1 LKAPFAR
8 FIQKPVHTGYI
19 ARYFCYAGKYRLAC
33 GAASWQAGSGNFDN
47 LTLKQ
52 TYFPSMKKSDLKISQ
67 ATIWISSVFLGLL
80 SSVPQIAEHHFN
92 VAEAAVNAGLTA
104 TFALM
109 MWYFNIFMMRR
120 RTDNTRKQGI
130 SYTRLLSSLLF
141 GLVVML
147 GLAWVQQL
155 ILSHINFGP
164 VMLMVEVRGILIN
177 LVFYMFLHLL
187 QQNYENQH
195 VSMEL
200 ERIKND
206 NLSAQYELLK
216 QQVNPHFL
224 FNSLNTLKAMVESG
238 DEEAADFIIKLS
250 NFYRFT
256 LESRKLDLIH
266 VHEEMEILN
275 AYLFL
280 QKARFD
286 NGFTFKATLSDKTLG
301 TLIPPFTLQLL
312 VENCIKHN
320 IVSLEKPL
328 HIRIY
333 EEPDGIVV
341 ENQVQ
346 QKTGDNNSLGVG
358 LKNIDLRYSHLLDK
372 HIDIINDQQIF
383 QIKLPFI
390 HEYHHH

>member
-1 LKAPFAR
+1 
-8 FIQKPVHTGYI
+8 
-19 ARYFCYAGKYRLAC
+19 
-33 GAASWQAGSGNFDN
+33 
-47 LTLKQ
+47 
-52 TYFPSMKKSDLKISQ
+52 MKKPGFKISQ
-67 ATIWISSVFLGLL
+67 ATIWVSSIVLGLL
-80 SSVPQIAEHHFN
+80 SSVPQIAEHHFHL
-92 VAEAAVNAGLTA
+92 AEAAVNAGITA
-104 TFALM
+104 TFAVL
-109 MWYFNIFMMRR
+109 MWYFNIFMLSRQ
-120 RTDNTRKQGI
+120 DDSPRKQSI
-130 SYTRLLSSLLF
+130 SYSKLISSLLF

-147 GLAWVQQL
+147 GLACIQQL

-195 VSMEL
+195 VTMEL
-200 ERIKND
+200 ERIKSD

-238 DEEAADFIIKLS
+238 EEEAVDFIIKLS

-266 VHEEMEILN
+266 VSEEMDILN

-280 QKARFD
+280 QKARFED
-286 NGFTFKATLSDKTLG
+286 GFTFENTLSPNTLK

-328 HIRIY
+328 HIRLY
-333 EEPDGIVV
+333 EEDDRMVV

-346 QKTGDNNSLGVG
+346 QKKGEQNSLGVG
-358 LKNIDLRYSHLLDK
+358 LKNIDLRYQHLLNR
-372 HIDIINDQQIF
+372 HIDIIGNEKVF
-383 QIKLPFI
+383 QIKLPLI
-390 HEYHHH
+390 HEHHHR

>member
-1 LKAPFAR
+1 
-8 FIQKPVHTGYI
+8 
-19 ARYFCYAGKYRLAC
+19 
-33 GAASWQAGSGNFDN
+33 
-47 LTLKQ
+47 
-52 TYFPSMKKSDLKISQ
+52 MKKENFKISP
-67 ATIWISSVFLGLL
+67 AIIWISSIVLGLL
-80 SSVPQIAEHHFN
+80 SSVPQIAEHHFHL
-92 VAEAAVNAGLTA
+92 AEAAVNAGLTA
-104 TFALM
+104 TFAVL
-109 MWYFNIFMMRR
+109 MWYFNIFMLS
-120 RTDNTRKQGI
+120 RKQENPRKQSI
-130 SYTRLLSSLLF
+130 SYRRLLSSLLF
-141 GLVVML
+141 GLIVML
-147 GLAWVQQL
+147 GLAWIQQL

-177 LVFYMFLHLL
+177 LVFYMFLHLM

-195 VSMEL
+195 VTMEL
-200 ERIKND
+200 ERIKSD

-238 DEEAADFIIKLS
+238 DEEAVDFILKLS

-266 VHEEMEILN
+266 VQEEMEILK

-286 NGFTFKATLSDKTLG
+286 DGFTFKSSLGDKTMS

-333 EEPDGIVV
+333 EEQDKIVV
-341 ENQVQ
+341 ENQLQ
-346 QKTGDNNSLGVG
+346 QKTGDSNSLGVG
-358 LKNIDLRYSHLLDK
+358 LKNIDLRYSHLLDQ
-372 HIDIINDQQIF
+372 HIEIINDQKVF
-383 QIKLPFI
+383 QIKLPLI
-390 HEYHHH
+390 YEHHHR

>member
-1 LKAPFAR
+1 MKS
-8 FIQKPVHTGYI
+8 T
-19 ARYFCYAGKYRLAC
+19 
-33 GAASWQAGSGNFDN
+33 NF
-47 LTLKQ
+47 T
-52 TYFPSMKKSDLKISQ
+52 ISN
-67 ATIWISSVFLGLL
+67 ATIWISSIVLGLL
-80 SSVPQIAEHHFN
+80 SSVPQIAEHRFN
-92 VAEAAVNAGLTA
+92 AAEAAVNAALTA
-104 TFALM
+104 TFSLL
-109 MWYFNIFMMRR
+109 MWYFNLYMLSKPPG
-120 RTDNTRKQGI
+120 DTRKQSI
-130 SYTRLLSSLLF
+130 SYTKLIKSLLF

-147 GLAWVQQL
+147 GLAWIQQL

-177 LVFYMFLHLL
+177 LVCYMFLHLV

-224 FNSLNTLKAMVESG
+224 FNSLNTLKAMVEN
-238 DEEAADFIIKLS
+238 DDKEAVDFILKLS

-286 NGFTFKATLSDKTLG
+286 RGFTFESTLSNQALTS
-301 TLIPPFTLQLL
+301 LIPPFTLQLL
-312 VENCIKHN
+312 VENCLKHN
-320 IVSLEKPL
+320 IVSMQKPL
-328 HIRIY
+328 HIKVY
-333 EEPDGIVV
+333 EEDGRIIVA
-341 ENQVQ
+341 NQVQ
-346 QKTGDNNSLGVG
+346 LKSGTDSTGVG
-358 LKNIDLRYSHLLDK
+358 LQNIDLRYQHLLNTP
-372 HIDIINDQQIF
+372 IDIIDDKKTF
-383 QIKLPFI
+383 LVKLPLI
-390 HEYHHH
+390 HEHHHN

>member
-1 LKAPFAR
+1 
-8 FIQKPVHTGYI
+8 
-19 ARYFCYAGKYRLAC
+19 
-33 GAASWQAGSGNFDN
+33 
-47 LTLKQ
+47 
-52 TYFPSMKKSDLKISQ
+52 MKKTGFKISQ
-67 ATIWISSVFLGLL
+67 ATIWVSSIGLGLL
-80 SSVPQIAEHHFN
+80 SSVPQIAEHHFHL
-92 VAEAAVNAGLTA
+92 AEAAVNAGITA
-104 TFALM
+104 TFAIL
-109 MWYFNIFMMRR
+109 MWYFNIYMLSRP
-120 RTDNTRKQGI
+120 TDTPRKQSI
-130 SYTRLLSSLLF
+130 SYSKLLSSLLF

-147 GLAWVQQL
+147 GLAYIQQL

-195 VSMEL
+195 VTMEL
-200 ERIKND
+200 ERIKSD

-238 DEEAADFIIKLS
+238 EQEAVDFIIKLS

-266 VHEEMEILN
+266 VREEMDILN

-280 QKARFD
+280 QKARFGD
-286 NGFTFKATLSDKTLG
+286 GFTFTGTLSDQLLE

-333 EEPDGIVV
+333 EEDDKIIV

-346 QKTGDNNSLGVG
+346 QKTGEQNSLGVG
-358 LKNIDLRYSHLLDK
+358 LKNIDLRYQHLLQQ
-372 HIDIINDQQIF
+372 HIEIVANEKTF
-383 QIKLPFI
+383 QIKLPLI
-390 HEYHHH
+390 HEHHHR

>member
-1 LKAPFAR
+1 M
-8 FIQKPVHTGYI
+8 KPN
-19 ARYFCYAGKYRLAC
+19 K
-33 GAASWQAGSGNFDN
+33 
-47 LTLKQ
+47 
-52 TYFPSMKKSDLKISQ
+52 LKISP
-67 ATIWISSVFLGLL
+67 ATIWISSIFLGLL
-80 SSVPQIAEHHFN
+80 SSVPQIAQQHFN
-92 VAEAAVNAGLTA
+92 TMEAIVNAAITGA
-104 TFALM
+104 FAVL
-109 MWYFNIFMMRR
+109 MWYFNIFMLRR
-120 RTDNTRKQGI
+120 LPQQKSIN
-130 SYTRLLSSLLF
+130 YTKLLSSLAF
-141 GLVVML
+141 GMVIMF
-147 GLAWVQQL
+147 GLAWIQQL

-195 VSMEL
+195 VNMEL

-206 NLSAQYELLK
+206 NLGAQYELLK

-224 FNSLNTLKAMVESG
+224 FNSLNTLKAMVETG
-238 DEEAADFIIKLS
+238 DEEAIDFIIKLS

-266 VHEEMEILN
+266 VQEEMEILN

-286 NGFTFKATLSDKTLG
+286 AGFTFTNDLDEETQQ

-320 IVSLEKPL
+320 VVSLQKPL

-333 EEPDGIVV
+333 EEGEKIIV
-341 ENQVQ
+341 ENQLQPKV
-346 QKTGDNNSLGVG
+346 GEINSLGVG
-358 LKNIDLRYSHLLDK
+358 LKNIDLRYSHLLQK
-372 HIDIINDQQIF
+372 HIDIIKTDTIF
-383 QIKLPFI
+383 QIKLPLI
-390 HEYHHH
+390 YEYRNNRR